1 MAFCVPTPAALPPA
15 SLAGG
20 DAARPGQPSSPE
32 RPSARHSAARPGQ
45 APQEGRASGVSWG
58 AGLGKG
64 GRESG
69 GRYSLLAFE
78 VYQSIERGR
87 IISMHHPPRLSVV
100 QSSEKRR
107 ARGT

>member
-32 RPSARHSAARPGQ
+32 RPSARHSAAPRGLDRHRMRG
-45 APQEGRASGVSWG
+45 EGRASGVSWG

-64 GRESG
+64 GRGGNCVETYSKCRGAYSRYRESTHFPMLCIFDHTHQVG
-69 GRYSLLAFE
+69 T
-78 VYQSIERGR
+78 SI
-87 IISMHHPPRLSVV
+87 
-100 QSSEKRR
+100 
-107 ARGT
+107 